1 VRPLRETLTVLLFL
15 AVLVRLATRIRR
27 ASPPMRQTLAPV
39 LGVAIARLAL
49 LLAALATR
57 AAAPDSSAT
66 RVLAWLAALTLP
78 ALAVSFGIGLLRQRM
93 MVADALQGVGQRIRD
108 GLPARLLG
116 PVLADA
122 LNDPTLR
129 LIQPAP
135 TMPIEVER
143 GRHVTEVKVA
153 GKVEAIVVHD
163 ASLLRQGGL
172 LDTLVTFVRMAL
184 ENERLTQEVASSLAE
199 VAASRARIQAAA
211 DDERRRIERD
221 LHDGAQ
227 QRLVALRV
235 KLALAE
241 ELVQEDPERGADR
254 LHALGEEVA
263 QTLEDIRSLARGV
276 FPSLLAERGLPE
288 ALRAAGLGS
297 TTETRVSTDGVG
309 RYPQDV
315 ESAVYF
321 CCLEALQ
328 NATKHGSGARLVTVE
343 LHDNDGL
350 HFEVIDDGEGFDV
363 EAHAEGA
370 GLTNMRDRIE
380 AVGGSVTVRSA
391 PGGGTVVSGT
401 VPAATPP
408 AARLRPDGAGR
419 ASPPPAAR

>member
-1 VRPLRETLTVLLFL
+1 
-15 AVLVRLATRIRR
+15 
-27 ASPPMRQTLAPV
+27 MRQTLAPV
-39 LGVAIARLAL
+39 LGVAIARLAFL
-49 LLAALATR
+49 LSALATR
-57 AAAPDSSAT
+57 AAAPDSPAT
-66 RVLAWLAALTLP
+66 TVLTWLVALSLP
-78 ALAVSFGIGLLRQRM
+78 ALAVSFWVGLVRQRM
-93 MVADALQGVGQRIRD
+93 MVVDALEGVGQRIRD
-108 GLPARLLG
+108 GLPARQLG

-122 LNDPTLR
+122 LNDPALR

-135 TMPIEVER
+135 TTPIEVER

-153 GKVEAIVVHD
+153 GKLEAIVVHD
-163 ASLLRQGGL
+163 ASLLQQGGL

-241 ELVQEDPERGADR
+241 ELVQEDPARGADR
-254 LHALGEEVA
+254 LHALGDEVA
-263 QTLEDIRSLARGV
+263 RTLDEIRSLARGV
-276 FPSLLAERGLPE
+276 YPSLLAERGLPE
-288 ALRAAGLGS
+288 ALRAAAMGS
-297 TTETRVSTDGVG
+297 TIDTRVSTDGVG

-328 NATKHGSGARLVTVE
+328 NATKHASKARRITVE
-343 LHDNDGL
+343 LHDGDGL
-350 HFEVIDDGEGFDV
+350 RFEVIDDGDGFDV
-363 EAHAEGA
+363 EVHGEGA

-380 AVGGSVTVRSA
+380 AVGGRLLVRSA
-391 PGGGTVVSGT
+391 PGGGTVVTGS
-401 VPAATPP
+401 VPP
-408 AARLRPDGAGR
+408 ATGPLPARPQPDGAGR
-419 ASPPPAAR
+419 ASPPRAER